1 MLPIIILSK
10 SILKVSATE
19 KISARNNEEDTMTFR
34 EAVNSGKFV
43 VTAEVGP
50 PKGTDIKAMVHHIEL
65 LRGKVDAA
73 NVTDN
78 QSAVMRI
85 CSLAVCKIALDN
97 GLEPILQMTCRDRN
111 RIGLQ
116 SDLLGANV
124 LGIRNVLC
132 MTGDHV
138 AVGDH
143 KAAKPVYDIESVQ
156 LLSMVDSLN
165 KGKDMAGN
173 ELKGATDFYQGAVVT
188 PETDFIEPQL
198 MKFEKKVRAGACF
211 FQTQAIFDMEKFK
224 EFMNYA
230 RQFPVKILAGIVV
243 LKSAGM
249 ANFMNKNVPGIRVPQ
264 ELIDE
269 IKAAGKEK
277 ALDTGLDIA
286 ARHIKQLK
294 EEGVCDGV
302 HIMAIG
308 MEEKVPL
315 IMEKAA
321 LL

>member
-1 MLPIIILSK
+1 
-10 SILKVSATE
+10 
-19 KISARNNEEDTMTFR
+19 MTFS
-34 EAVNSGKFV
+34 ESLNSGKFV

-50 PKGTDIKAMVHHIEL
+50 PKGTDIKEMLHHMEIL
-65 LRGKVDAA
+65 KGKVDAA

-85 CSLAVCKIALDN
+85 CSLAVCKLVIEH

-111 RIGLQ
+111 RIGIQ
-116 SDLLGANV
+116 SDLLGASI

-138 AVGDH
+138 SAGDH
-143 KAAKPVYDIESVQ
+143 KGAKPVYDIESVQ
-156 LLSMVDSLN
+156 LLRVVDGLN
-165 KGKDMAGN
+165 NGKDMAGN
-173 ELKGATDFYQGAVVT
+173 ELKGATEFFQGAVVT
-188 PETDFIEPQL
+188 PETNPIEPQL
-198 MKFEKKVRAGACF
+198 LKFEKKIKAGAKF
-211 FQTQAIFDMEKFK
+211 FQTQAIYDIEKFK
-224 EFMNYA
+224 GFMKFT
-230 RQFPVKILAGIVV
+230 RTFPVKILAGLVI

-249 ANFMNKNVPGIRVPQ
+249 ANFLNKNVPGIRVPQ

-269 IKAAGKEK
+269 LKAAGKEK
-277 ALDTGLDIA
+277 ALDTGLNIA

-294 EEGVCDGV
+294 EENICDGV

-308 MEEKVPL
+308 MEDKVPI
-315 IMEKAA
+315 IMERAG

>member
-1 MLPIIILSK
+1 
-10 SILKVSATE
+10 
-19 KISARNNEEDTMTFR
+19 MTFR
-34 EAVNSGKFV
+34 ESINAGKFV
-43 VTAEVGP
+43 VTAEIGP
-50 PKGTDIKAMVHHIEL
+50 PKGTDISGMLHHIEL
-65 LRGKVDAA
+65 LKGKIDAA

-78 QSAVMRI
+78 QSAVMRV
-85 CSLAVCKIALDN
+85 CSLAVCKIALEN

-116 SDLLGANV
+116 SDLLGAHI

-132 MTGDHV
+132 MTGDYV
-138 AVGDH
+138 SAGDH
-143 KAAKPVYDIESVQ
+143 KNAKPVYDVESVQ
-156 LLSMVDSLN
+156 LLRILDGLN
-165 KGKDMAGN
+165 KGKDMSGN
-173 ELKGATDFYQGAVVT
+173 EVKGPTEFFQGAVVT

-198 MKFEKKVRAGACF
+198 MKFEKKVNAGAQF
-211 FQTQAIFDMEKFK
+211 FQTQAIYDIEAFRNFME
-224 EFMNYA
+224 YA
-230 RQFPVKILAGIVV
+230 RKFPVKILAGIVV

-277 ALDTGLDIA
+277 ALEAGMDIA

-294 EEGVCDGV
+294 AGSICDGV

-308 MEEKVPL
+308 MEDKVPV
-315 IMEKAA
+315 IMERAG